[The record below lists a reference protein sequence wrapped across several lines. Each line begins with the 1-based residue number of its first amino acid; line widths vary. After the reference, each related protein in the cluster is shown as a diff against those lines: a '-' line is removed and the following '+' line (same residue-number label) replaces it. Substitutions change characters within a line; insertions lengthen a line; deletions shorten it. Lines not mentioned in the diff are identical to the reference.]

1 MKPALALVDHSF
13 HQQTRSSDF
22 LRAYLHD
29 HFTVTEYWDDSW
41 RGGQTVTVD
50 QLNRGQFSHIIFLQT
65 LPPLQDL
72 GRVQGRMVWV
82 PMYDGVYQYDKTF
95 WLQVTRL
102 PLTVICFSRTLYDLI
117 QQYGVDCHYLQYW
130 LNPETVPMQT
140 DFSTKRLFFW
150 QRTDIT
156 WNEVKQL
163 LGEQTLDQ
171 CILKLDPDP
180 GHAAVYPSEQD
191 RKRYHI
197 EVVSG
202 TLSRPAYDRLLERSN
217 IFIAPRRYEGIGLSM
232 LEAMA
237 RGMTVIALDHP
248 TMNEYIKND
257 LNGLLCSE
265 DFRTV
270 NLEKIQQ
277 LGTQARADS
286 MQGWKQWQLD
296 QTRLYTI
303 LSKPVT
309 LKGKMIMRQALKFIV
324 VGGFST
330 VVNYA
335 VFFLSYS
342 YGQINYLLASG
353 IGYVTGL
360 TVGYFWNAAWTF
372 REQADRTLVGRQTLR
387 YVSVYSASLLMSLGL
402 VYLLVHW
409 LGMDPRWANI
419 IAIGQATLTNF
430 LGCKYYAF
438 K

>member
-22 LRAYLHD
+22 LRSYLHD

-41 RGGQTVTVD
+41 QGGQTVTVN
-50 QLNRGQFSHIIFLQT
+50 QLNQGKFDHIVFLQT

-72 GRVQGRMVWV
+72 SRVHGRMVWI

-95 WLQVTRL
+95 WSALAQL
-102 PLTVICFSRTLYDLI
+102 PITVISFSQTLYDSLLS
-117 QQYGVDCHYLQYW
+117 YGIDCHYIQYW
-130 LNPETVPMQT
+130 LNPVTLPVQT
-140 DFSTKRLFFW
+140 DFNTRRVLFW

-156 WNEVKQL
+156 WEQVKQL
-163 LGEQTLDQ
+163 FGDHSIDQ
-171 CILKLDPDP
+171 CIIKLDPDP
-180 GHAAVYPSEQD
+180 GYTAVYPSEED
-191 RKRYHI
+191 RARYHI

-202 TLSRPAYDRLLERSN
+202 TLSRSDYDHLLERSN
-217 IFIAPRRYEGIGLSM
+217 IFVAPRRYEGIGMSM

-265 DFRTV
+265 DFQAV

-277 LGTQARADS
+277 LGTQARQDCIA
-286 MQGWKQWQLD
+286 GWEQWQAD
-296 QTRLYTI
+296 QARLYTI
-303 LSKPVT
+303 ITKPAT
-309 LKGKMIMRQALKFIV
+309 LRGKMMMRQAFKFIV
-324 VGGFST
+324 VGGVST

-342 YGQINYLLASG
+342 YGQINYLLASA

-360 TVGYFWNAAWTF
+360 SLSYLFNASWTF
-372 REQADRTLVGRQTLR
+372 RQQSSHHLAGSQTLR
-387 YVSVYSASLLMSLGL
+387 FITVYVCSLAVSLSL
-402 VYLLVHW
+402 IYMCVHW
-409 LGMDPRWANI
+409 LGMDPRLANL
-419 IAIGQATLTNF
+419 IAIMQTTVTNF
-430 LGCKYYAF
+430 LGCKYYVF